1 MSPSASGF
9 PSPIGR
15 LILDSIGEGVAV
27 FDREGELHYANTAAR
42 KVFATLGNGDVRAE
56 QVRQHATEIGARVV
70 PLKVDGNDV
79 GDAVFIPPL
88 DGGVTLADQERRAI
102 LDTLQSTHGKLAE
115 AARRLGI
122 SRTTLWRRLKSYGVD
137 RQQHRVR

>member
-1 MSPSASGF
+1 MSPTASGF

-15 LILDSIGEGVAV
+15 AILESLGEGVAV
-27 FDREGELHYANTAAR
+27 FDRDGRLQYANTAAR
-42 KVFATLGNGDVRAE
+42 KVFAAMGNGEVRAE
-56 QVRQHATEIGARVV
+56 QVRQQATEIGARVV
-70 PLKVDGNDV
+70 PLKVEGNDV
-79 GDAVFIPPL
+79 GDAVFITPR

-137 RQQHRVR
+137 RQSHRVR

>member
-1 MSPSASGF
+1 MSPTASGF

-15 LILDSIGEGVAV
+15 AILDSLGEGVAV
-27 FDREGELHYANTAAR
+27 FDRDGRLLYANTAAR
-42 KVFATLGNGDVRAE
+42 KVFVTVGNGDVRAE
-56 QVRQHATEIGARVV
+56 QVV
-70 PLKVDGNDV
+70 PLKVEGNDV
-79 GDAVFIPPL
+79 GDVVFIAPR

-137 RQQHRVR
+137 RQQHRMR

>member
-1 MSPSASGF
+1 MSPTGSGF
-9 PSPIGR
+9 PSPLGR
-15 LILDSIGEGVAV
+15 AILESLGEGVAV
-27 FDREGELHYANTAAR
+27 FDRDGRLLYANTAAR
-42 KVFATLGNGDVRAE
+42 RVFAAMGNGEVRAE
-56 QVRQHATEIGARVV
+56 QVRQQATELGARVV
-70 PLKVDGNDV
+70 PLKVEGNDV
-79 GDAVFIPPL
+79 GDAVFIMPR

-137 RQQHRVR
+137 RQQHRAR

>member
-1 MSPSASGF
+1 MSPAASGF

-15 LILDSIGEGVAV
+15 AILEGLGEGVAV
-27 FDREGELHYANTAAR
+27 FDRDGRLLYANTAAR
-42 KVFATLGNGDVRAE
+42 KVFAAMGNGEVRAE
-56 QVRQHATEIGARVV
+56 HVRQQATELGARVV
-70 PLKVDGNDV
+70 PLKVEGNDV
-79 GDAVFIPPL
+79 GDAVFIMPS

-122 SRTTLWRRLKSYGVD
+122 SRTTLWRRLKAYGVD
-137 RQQHRVR
+137 REQPRAR

>member
-1 MSPSASGF
+1 MNPTASGF

-15 LILDSIGEGVAV
+15 AILDSVGEGVAV
-27 FDREGELHYANTAAR
+27 FDRDGRLQYANTAAR
-42 KVFATLGNGDVRAE
+42 RAFATLGNGDVRAE
-56 QVRQHATEIGARVV
+56 HVRQQAAEMGARLV
-70 PLKVDGNDV
+70 PLRIDGNEV
-79 GDAVFIPPL
+79 GDAVFIPPR

-122 SRTTLWRRLKSYGVD
+122 SRTTLWRRLKAYGVD

>member
-1 MSPSASGF
+1 MES
-9 PSPIGR
+9 
-15 LILDSIGEGVAV
+15 LGEGVAV
-27 FDREGELHYANTAAR
+27 FDRDGRLLYANTAAR
-42 KVFATLGNGDVRAE
+42 KVFTTVGNGDVRAE
-56 QVRQHATEIGARVV
+56 QVRQHAAELGARVV
-70 PLKVDGNDV
+70 PLKVEGNDV
-79 GDAVFIPPL
+79 GDVVFIAPR

>member
-1 MSPSASGF
+1 MSPSQSGF
-9 PSPIGR
+9 PSAVGR
-15 LILDSIGEGVAV
+15 VILESIGEGVAV
-27 FDREGELHYANTAAR
+27 FDREGGLHYANTAAR
-42 KVFATLGNGDVRAE
+42 KVFATLGNGEVRAE
-56 QVRQHATEIGARVV
+56 QVRQRAAEIGARVV
-70 PLKVDGNDV
+70 PLKVEGNDV
-79 GDAVFIPPL
+79 GDAVFIPPR

-137 RQQHRVR
+137 RQRVR